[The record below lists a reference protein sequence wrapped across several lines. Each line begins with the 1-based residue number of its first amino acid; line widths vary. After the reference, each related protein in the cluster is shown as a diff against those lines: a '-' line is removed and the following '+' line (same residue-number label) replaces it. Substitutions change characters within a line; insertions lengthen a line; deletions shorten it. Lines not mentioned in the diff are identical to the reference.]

1 MSKRNKNRTTAPN
14 PPATRQTTLVSS
26 ETSLKESI
34 SWSGPIPPPSA
45 LQGYENIIPG
55 SANRILEMA
64 EKQTEH
70 RIELEKIVI
79 QGDTTRSYVGLI
91 AGFILS
97 AMVIVGG
104 IYLIS
109 TGHDWAGGVLVG
121 LDLVGLASVFVYG
134 SRSRRAERE
143 QKSSETTPPQ
153 TPTSKKQHQIG

>member
-1 MSKRNKNRTTAPN
+1 MSKRNKSRRTAPN
-14 PPATRQTTLVSS
+14 PPVTRQTALVSS
-26 ETSLKESI
+26 EASLKKSV

-45 LQGYENIIPG
+45 LEGYENIIPG

-79 QGDTTRSYVGLI
+79 QGDTKRSYVGLI

-121 LDLVGLASVFVYG
+121 LDLV
-134 SRSRRAERE
+134 
-143 QKSSETTPPQ
+143 
-153 TPTSKKQHQIG
+153 